1 MHNRKLLCLLVLLLA
16 LQLTACGN
24 KKDKDET
31 ATKAVETEMP
41 EDVVDMDEDASSIK
55 AATDESTKTEEK
67 NKKSGIRSETYSN
80 YSYANYTGTITF
92 YYDGQTL
99 LYYKWYIEDENETVA
114 QTTYENLCK
123 HFTTMYGDGTV
134 SDAASSG
141 MYTTS
146 WKTEERSVTVQNL
159 KVDNSYEISF
169 TVTE

>member
-24 KKDKDET
+24 KKDKDAA

-41 EDVVDMDEDASSIK
+41 EDVVDKDENASSIK
-55 AATDESTKTEEK
+55 AATDESTKAEET

-99 LYYKWYIEDENETVA
+99 LYYKWYIQDENETVA

-123 HFTTMYGDGTV
+123 HFTTMYGEGTE
-134 SDAASSG
+134 SNAESSNL
-141 MYTTS
+141 YTTS
-146 WKTEERSVTVQNL
+146 WKTDDRQVTVQQVKNG
-159 KVDNSYEISF
+159 NSYEVSF
-169 TVTE
+169 TATE